1 MNTQF
6 DKMSVSR
13 QSYKKELNQRR
24 CRIWQSLFI
33 LILFVACSP
42 SNHTEFSEPFE
53 LSLLLKNHVQDLPG
67 QTVQFQILDMGGEAI
82 SYGLLRLRWVE
93 GGRMDFQTDQDGK
106 LSMRFERDMLENEV
120 MISAKS
126 EDAKIRVTW

>member
-1 MNTQF
+1 M
-6 DKMSVSR
+6 R
-13 QSYKKELNQRR
+13 INQQR
-24 CRIWQSLFI
+24 CSAWQPLLILLFI
-33 LILFVACSP
+33 AACSP

-53 LSLLLKNHVQDLPG
+53 LSLFLKSHVQELP
-67 QTVQFQILDMGGEAI
+67 QHTVEFQILDLGGEPV

-106 LSMRFERDMLENEV
+106 LSMRFERDMLENKV

-126 EDAKIRVTW
+126 ENAKIRVTW